1 MHVSDNIHRDSK
13 AKACL
18 MQVSAAKCKKI
29 DPEIIRVGPL
39 PDWKVLK
46 LRAGDFKNLIVII

>member
-1 MHVSDNIHRDSK
+1 
-13 AKACL
+13 